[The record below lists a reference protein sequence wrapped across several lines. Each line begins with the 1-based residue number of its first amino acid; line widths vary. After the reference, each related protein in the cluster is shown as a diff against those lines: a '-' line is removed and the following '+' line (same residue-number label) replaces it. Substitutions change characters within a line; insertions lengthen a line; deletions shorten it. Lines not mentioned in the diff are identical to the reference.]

1 MNWDRFDDLWVFFVI
16 WITQKTCRSFE
27 MSLKYIVTLCH
38 VVALFTDGFMKLIS
52 GKIVERL
59 ARYRT
64 FLTEQAPGH
73 RTHLFSHEI
82 AAAMRTADSQVRRDL
97 MAIGTQ
103 GVPRHGYEV
112 EALMEKLDLALCLDR
127 THAVAVVGVGHLGRA
142 LISFLEASR
151 STLCIKAAFD
161 TDPAKCNRVH
171 AGVKCHPMES
181 LEAVFAREDITL
193 AILCV
198 PAAAAQGAA
207 DQLVHAGVKGILN
220 FAPVALRVPVNV
232 ALEEIV
238 ITTYLE
244 KLAYFT
250 THPSKERRNGR
261 HEER

>member
-1 MNWDRFDDLWVFFVI
+1 
-16 WITQKTCRSFE
+16 
-27 MSLKYIVTLCH
+27 
-38 VVALFTDGFMKLIS
+38 MKLIS

-112 EALMEKLDLALCLDR
+112 EALLEKLDQALSLDR
-127 THAVAVVGVGHLGRA
+127 THAVAVVGAGHLGRA
-142 LISFLEASR
+142 LIAFLEASR

-161 TDPAKCNRVH
+161 TDPATFGRVYS
-171 AGVKCHPMES
+171 GVKCHSMAS
-181 LEAVFAREDITL
+181 LEAVTAREGITL

-198 PAAAAQGAA
+198 PASAAQGAA
-207 DQLVHAGVKGILN
+207 DQLVGAGIRGILN

-232 ALEEIV
+232 ALEELV

>member
-1 MNWDRFDDLWVFFVI
+1 
-16 WITQKTCRSFE
+16 
-27 MSLKYIVTLCH
+27 
-38 VVALFTDGFMKLIS
+38 MKLIS
-52 GKIVERL
+52 EKIIGRL

-64 FLTEQAPGH
+64 LLTEQVPSD
-73 RTHLFSHEI
+73 RTHLFSYEI

-97 MAIGTQ
+97 MSIGTK

-112 EALMEKLDLALCLDR
+112 EALVAKLDEALNLNR
-127 THAVAVVGVGHLGRA
+127 AHHVAVVGAGHLGRA
-142 LISFLEASR
+142 LIAFLEARR

-161 TDPAKCNRVH
+161 NDPAKCHRVLS
-171 AGVKCHPMES
+171 GVKCHPMEA
-181 LEAVFAREDITL
+181 LEAVVAKEGITL

-207 DQLVHAGVKGILN
+207 DQLVHAGLKGILN
-220 FAPVALRVPVNV
+220 FAPVALRVPVHV
-232 ALEEIV
+232 ALEELV